1 MESSGGVATPNHD
14 AVALAPSGGAD
25 AWVTRAWLRAAG
37 VDSNLYG
44 ACFEAAGGVRV
55 ASLLELHRSH
65 GLDEAL
71 MALGVTPLGTR
82 RLLAAALERLEPH
95 QGLPTSGGI
104 GSGERD
110 GQRKGSDRD
119 GGLRKRARPDRSAQR
134 TMTSLRPRSTPA
146 PTPNTTPRRADES
159 LGASLTAFV
168 HQQVAKTEAVH
179 LDSDFES
186 TPTPTADAPAT
197 TTASASP
204 TRPGTAAS
212 WPIAWKPASPHQP
225 PPVAPMA
232 STRTRRPTRPYTRPQ
247 RHAPS
252 HCIAGAPGCVV
263 DSFRVPCRDGDGWR
277 HFFLTHFHADH
288 YGGLSRRHFT
298 PESGRRVYCSAITAN
313 CVQAELRLHESV
325 LVRVP
330 VGDAR
335 GLVIF
340 EDGSCSCCPTTATA
354 TEVDTEKISSSSKDA
369 AARPLLRVMACD
381 ANHCPGAVM
390 FIFYVVATGQLVM
403 HCGDMRY
410 EAARMQCDP
419 LLRSLA
425 EAPSPP
431 QRVHHLHIDTTYG
444 DPRYDFV
451 PQAAALQALVDTA
464 RRDAA
469 RGRTLFLCGTYLIG
483 KERVWLALAA
493 ALHTKVYVS
502 PEWRRKR
509 RLLLECL
516 TEDAA
521 GESVYAPW
529 LTEDAAAAQ
538 IHLVHMGDTDWK
550 VLRRVYQQQREREN
564 AYVQVVGVRATG
576 WCHSAVSAATS
587 GVQGMRPL
595 VPHASLPL
603 QRTVKHQ
610 GTCILYQLPYSE
622 HSSFTE
628 LQAFVRWLRPTRI
641 IPTVALRHRPSAAT
655 VLGVAACD

>member
-1 MESSGGVATPNHD
+1 MALVREAEDTSRLRAAVCGDETGELRESTAYGEGHQSAARKGNVATDGKQWRGRDTQPRRGG
-14 AVALAPSGGAD
+14 ARASGGAD

-390 FIFYVVATGQLVM
+390 FIFYVVATRSVAAVTGR
-403 HCGDMRY
+403 GAIAT
-410 EAARMQCDP
+410 AART
-419 LLRSLA
+419 S
-425 EAPSPP
+425 SP
-431 QRVHHLHIDTTYG
+431 H
-444 DPRYDFV
+444 RYDVRRPAIRFC
-451 PQAAALQALVDTA
+451 AAS
-464 RRDAA
+464 
-469 RGRTLFLCGTYLIG
+469 GR
-483 KERVWLALAA
+483 
-493 ALHTKVYVS
+493 
-502 PEWRRKR
+502 
-509 RLLLECL
+509 
-516 TEDAA
+516 AA
-521 GESVYAPW
+521 GVGGHGTAGCRPRPDALSLRHVLDRQGAGVVGTSRRAAHQSVCVARVA
-529 LTEDAAAAQ
+529 TQTAAVAG
-538 IHLVHMGDTDWK
+538 VSDGG
-550 VLRRVYQQQREREN
+550 RGGR
-564 AYVQVVGVRATG
+564 VGVRAVAHRG
-576 WCHSAVSAATS
+576 RRRRANPPRAHGRHRLESVASSVSATTRTGERVCAGGGRAGDRLVSFGGVGGDIGRS
-587 GVQGMRPL
+587 G
-595 VPHASLPL
+595 HASA
-603 QRTVKHQ
+603 
-610 GTCILYQLPYSE
+610 G
-622 HSSFTE
+622 
-628 LQAFVRWLRPTRI
+628 
-641 IPTVALRHRPSAAT
+641 
-655 VLGVAACD
+655 AACVPAFAAHRQASGHVHPVPVAV

>member
-1 MESSGGVATPNHD
+1 MENSDRVATPHHD
-14 AVALAPSGGAD
+14 PVALAPSGVAD

-55 ASLLELHRSH
+55 TSLLELHRSH

-82 RLLAAALERLEPH
+82 RLLAAALERLEPN
-95 QGLPTSGGI
+95 QGVPTSGRV
-104 GSGERD
+104 GSGDRNGERE
-110 GQRKGSDRD
+110 GSGVN
-119 GGLRKRARPDRSAQR
+119 GGLRKRARPERSAQR
-134 TMTSLRPRSTPA
+134 TMTSLPPRSTPA
-146 PTPNTTPRRADES
+146 HTPDTTPRRPDES
-159 LGASLTAFV
+159 FGEALTAFV
-168 HQQVAKTEAVH
+168 HQAVKTEAVH
-179 LDSDFES
+179 PGTDFES
-186 TPTPTADAPAT
+186 TPTPAADAPAT

-212 WPIAWKPASPHQP
+212 WPIAWKPASPRQP
-225 PPVAPMA
+225 PPAAPIV
-232 STRTRRPTRPYTRPQ
+232 STLPRRPTRPYTRPQ

-298 PESGRRVYCSAITAN
+298 PESGRRVYCSAITAH

-330 VGDAR
+330 VGDAH
-335 GLVIF
+335 GLIIF
-340 EDGSCSCCPTTATA
+340 EDGSSCRATAAAA
-354 TEVDTEKISSSSKDA
+354 TEVHPEISSKD
-369 AARPLLRVMACD
+369 AARPLLRVRACD

-390 FIFYVVATGQLVM
+390 FIFYVYATGRLVM

-410 EAARMQCDP
+410 EATRMQCDP

-425 EAPSPP
+425 EAPSPS
-431 QRVHHLHIDTTYG
+431 QRVHHLHIDTTYC

-464 RRDAA
+464 QRDAA
-469 RGRTLFLCGTYLIG
+469 RGRTLFLCGTYFIG

-502 PEWRRKR
+502 PRWRRKR

-516 TEDAA
+516 KEDAA

-538 IHLVHMGDTDWK
+538 IHLVHIGDTDWK
-550 VLRRVYQQQREREN
+550 VLRRVYQQQREQGN

-595 VPHASLPL
+595 VPHAPLPL

-641 IPTVALRHRPSAAT
+641 IPTVALRHRSSAAT
-655 VLGVAACD
+655 VLGVTECD